1 MAKPTILAV
10 CGTRPDAIKMAPVVL
25 SMRDYDDWNVRFV
38 ASGQHREILQQALDF
53 FGLEPDRDY
62 ALMQEK
68 QTLNYITVSALNAME
83 SAIFDYKPDL
93 VIAQGDTTTTL
104 CAAIQSFYHT
114 IPFAHVE
121 AGLRTPTIHS
131 PFPEE
136 FNRRTTS
143 LITELHFAP
152 TRKAAENLL
161 REGIPDSRIFI
172 TGNTSIDAVL
182 AVADKLPEW
191 KPFADGR
198 MLLVTTHR
206 RENWGEPQRRICRA
220 ILEILRRF
228 HDCYAV
234 VPMHPNEMVRG
245 VLRECF
251 SESKRVFLIEPPDY
265 PGFVQLMKNAYLIL
279 SDSGGVQEE
288 APSLGKPVLVLREET
303 ERPEGIEAGA
313 AILVG
318 TSEKTILEEASR
330 LLSSGED
337 YRRMAQTRNPYGD
350 GRSAVRI
357 VNEIRRYFGLPFREI
372 PPFED
377 VLTRQG
383 KGMSG

>member
-25 SMRDYDDWNVRFV
+25 SMREHEDWEVRFV

-53 FGLEPDRDY
+53 FGLTPDRNY

-83 SAIFDYKPDL
+83 SAISDYKPQL

-104 CAAIQSFYHT
+104 CAAVQAFYNA

-121 AGLRTPTIHS
+121 AGLRTPTIHR

-161 REGIPDSRIFI
+161 REGVSGSHIFI

-182 AVADKLPEW
+182 AVARKLPEW
-191 KPFADGR
+191 NPFAEGR

-206 RENWGEPQRRICRA
+206 RENWGEPQRRICRT
-220 ILEILRRF
+220 IVEILRRF
-228 HDCYAV
+228 PDCYAV
-234 VPMHPNEMVRG
+234 IPMHPNRMVRE
-245 VLRECF
+245 VLQECL
-251 SESKRVFLIEPPDY
+251 SDCERVFLIEPPDY

-313 AILVG
+313 ATLVG
-318 TSEKTILEEASR
+318 TSEKMILEETSR
-330 LLSSGED
+330 LLTSEED
-337 YRRMAQTRNPYGD
+337 YCRMAKTRNPYGD
-350 GRSAVRI
+350 GRSSKRI
-357 VNEIRRYFGLPFREI
+357 VNEIRRFLGLSFAEI
-372 PPFED
+372 PLFEH
-377 VLTRQG
+377 L
-383 KGMSG
+383 